1 MLPSYIVATVDEH
14 SKSLQVLSNGCVRTE
29 SRQEEAQERIM
40 KLERQVKHQADE
52 IIKLQT
58 KHAEHQSQIE
68 ELKRVL
74 HRSMGSSTEAAADS
88 GACGEQQQ
96 QPQQF
101 LLTPEAERQTP
112 SFGQQTAEAEVVEDE
127 WWGLVDRHGWPQG
140 GFTNDPP
147 ELPASLS
154 RSRQAPLPQ
163 QQDVMRPFYSHAL
176 GTDLTRNASSMGSQ
190 TAVPI
195 NNSGSM
201 PMRSTTAA
209 EHIQCDPEDSKG
221 IPDNRWKMLKDLP
234 ELKISGAQAWETG
247 IQLSSWKS
255 QCITICSGIGAKFVT
270 YFTDTWKQA
279 EKLYRI
285 QSETLAIPQAPA
297 VRSED
302 LDLEARLTSAM
313 LRVLPDSVKV
323 PVVERAGDGLISSVM
338 LFVSVLSRLQPAG
351 PEETQTLLNF
361 LRNPPVAS
369 TVTDVESTLRRYRLA
384 QRRLTQ
390 LGLPDIAPG
399 EQLRGISNMI
409 KTIEKKYPAFS
420 MRINLLK
427 LFPETSSRPT
437 SDGIEKYLTTIEA
450 QITELSADESCRSFK
465 QDFGNAS
472 VISTAAAEKDSRRC
486 YFHSK
491 PGGCKRD
498 NCQFKHEGPSG
509 GSAGKGKGKG
519 DKDEKGGGKGAKGG
533 KDGKGGKE
541 ARGRIP
547 MLTRLM
553 RPPVLIPRLTRKP
566 APKLIRKP
574 TLKQALSNCSE
585 LIRTRARLRLVRR
598 LHPSE
603 SSECK

>member
-1 MLPSYIVATVDEH
+1 
-14 SKSLQVLSNGCVRTE
+14 
-29 SRQEEAQERIM
+29 
-40 KLERQVKHQADE
+40 
-52 IIKLQT
+52 
-58 KHAEHQSQIE
+58 
-68 ELKRVL
+68 
-74 HRSMGSSTEAAADS
+74 
-88 GACGEQQQ
+88 
-96 QPQQF
+96 
-101 LLTPEAERQTP
+101 
-112 SFGQQTAEAEVVEDE
+112 
-127 WWGLVDRHGWPQG
+127 
-140 GFTNDPP
+140 
-147 ELPASLS
+147 
-154 RSRQAPLPQ
+154 
-163 QQDVMRPFYSHAL
+163 
-176 GTDLTRNASSMGSQ
+176 MGSQ

-338 LFVSVLSRLQPAG
+338 LFISVLSRLQPAG

-409 KTIEKKYPAFS
+409 KTIEK
-420 MRINLLK
+420 
-427 LFPETSSRPT
+427 
-437 SDGIEKYLTTIEA
+437 
-450 QITELSADESCRSFK
+450 
-465 QDFGNAS
+465 
-472 VISTAAAEKDSRRC
+472 
-486 YFHSK
+486 
-491 PGGCKRD
+491 
-498 NCQFKHEGPSG
+498 
-509 GSAGKGKGKG
+509 
-519 DKDEKGGGKGAKGG
+519 
-533 KDGKGGKE
+533 
-541 ARGRIP
+541 
-547 MLTRLM
+547 
-553 RPPVLIPRLTRKP
+553 
-566 APKLIRKP
+566 
-574 TLKQALSNCSE
+574 
-585 LIRTRARLRLVRR
+585 
-598 LHPSE
+598 
-603 SSECK
+603 